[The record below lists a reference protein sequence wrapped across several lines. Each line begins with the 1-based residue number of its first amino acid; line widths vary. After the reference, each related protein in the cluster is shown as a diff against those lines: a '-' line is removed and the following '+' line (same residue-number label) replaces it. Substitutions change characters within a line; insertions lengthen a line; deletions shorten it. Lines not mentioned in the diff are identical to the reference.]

1 MIAREVRL
9 LRKDCASLAAARARQ
24 QKFANKDSR
33 QTNPQSM
40 AVHLMLLG
48 RVKGCDSE

>member
-9 LRKDCASLAAARARQ
+9 LWKDRASLAASRARQ
-24 QKFANKDSR
+24 QKFANR
-33 QTNPQSM
+33 NFRETNPQSM
-40 AVHLMLLG
+40 TAHLMSLD